1 MTHCHLQR
9 RVKKIGNGLKCQIS
23 GQNDI
28 QSLFGYTLVASLF
41 ISYGVTGWTA
51 FFALIVAGL
60 LVTFLVNI
68 SGKAGV
74 DYGIPYPVLARS
86 SMGVNGA
93 KLSAIIRAIV
103 AVFWFGVQTYFAS
116 TALHLLI
123 TASTRIHPET
133 KFLGIDSIGW
143 LSFFIV
149 WILQMVIFSKGMS
162 WVSKFLNFAAPFVY
176 IIMIGLLVV
185 LWSKSSGDL
194 FNVANNIFS
203 HEGST
208 FSSEVNGFFCYFR
221 NDDCLFCSCYD

>member
-1 MTHCHLQR
+1 MINDVNSDSLSPT
-9 RVKKIGNGLKCQIS
+9 KKSEKNWKWFEVSNIWA
-23 GQNDI
+23 NDI

-116 TALHLLI
+116 TLSS
-123 TASTRIHPET
+123 ASTAAIESSQSIIVET
-133 KFLGIDSIGW
+133 AASTTTSLIPATSSFPIKFS
-143 LSFFIV
+143 LS
-149 WILQMVIFSKGMS
+149 
-162 WVSKFLNFAAPFVY
+162 N
-176 IIMIGLLVV
+176 
-185 LWSKSSGDL
+185 
-194 FNVANNIFS
+194 
-203 HEGST
+203 ST
-208 FSSEVNGFFCYFR
+208 IT
-221 NDDCLFCSCYD
+221 